1 MYFSTGKHVSICVVD
16 LLLYNIFLGCLVYF
30 ESGDIFGIE
39 PGNWEGSALWLGSWV
54 EPWLCQWAWVETA
67 TTHNHGKSNTDQ
79 SKAEQCI
86 ADTSRGQGLLITRDL
101 ILPMAACLS
110 DAMGSGIII
119 RRLCFEFQTGER

>member
-1 MYFSTGKHVSICVVD
+1 MFAG
-16 LLLYNIFLGCLVYF
+16 LGFYAMT
-30 ESGDIFGIE
+30 S
-39 PGNWEGSALWLGSWV
+39 GNWEGSALWLESWV
-54 EPWLCQWAWVETA
+54 EPWQCQWAWVETA

-79 SKAEQCI
+79 SRAEKCI
-86 ADTSRGQGLLITRDL
+86 ADTSRGQGLFITRDL

>member
-1 MYFSTGKHVSICVVD
+1 MFAA
-16 LLLYNIFLGCLVYF
+16 LGFYAMT
-30 ESGDIFGIE
+30 S
-39 PGNWEGSALWLGSWV
+39 GNWEGSALWLGSWV
-54 EPWLCQWAWVETA
+54 EPWQCQWAWVETA

-79 SKAEQCI
+79 SRAEQCI

-119 RRLCFEFQTGER
+119 CRLCFEFQTGER